1 MEKHRFDL
9 DVMCNRITKKSQISS
24 STDSH
29 SERYNHARDTR
40 RFPRSLFDDFYIAG
54 NKILLSCITNGVPCA
69 VKIVRGTR
77 NCCSRRASVLNG
89 LLFEKIIARVRAAFR
104 SRGCVQRGYADTII
118 IRFSDKVKSLP
129 EKKKR
134 RCVVLL
140 TMRDIAIENL
150 ARVIIRKRDI
160 SLLFLLQ
167 RHKSAIV

>member
-1 MEKHRFDL
+1 MQKHIFLSQFKWCKNLTTKKKLKIDRYEKAYRIFQSFAVEKHRFDL

-129 EKKKR
+129 EKKN
-134 RCVVLL
+134 
-140 TMRDIAIENL
+140 A
-150 ARVIIRKRDI
+150 A
-160 SLLFLLQ
+160 
-167 RHKSAIV
+167 A